1 MVFSRESG
9 LFVSSP
15 RSEKHT
21 LHAILNA
28 FALVSIVFGM
38 GAVYLV
44 WPFMFIK
51 MKQRL
56 RYHAA

>member
-28 FALVSIVFGM
+28 FALVSIIFGM

-44 WPFMFIK
+44 RF
-51 MKQRL
+51 
-56 RYHAA
+56 